1 MLTTAYPNNFDYS
14 DESSYSPSNQPLFAF
29 DDPWSVGHYDMSVPH
44 DTLPSGLDAFGEIT
58 DDNFLSDDFSSDMI
72 TDEEVA
78 STPPPSSPVP
88 YSPVSYSPYSAVK
101 VEPLMIEAELV
112 EPYGV
117 KVDYSPQIAAQ
128 TYQQRQLY
136 LQYQQ
141 YQYQLLQQKFLMS
154 TIQLPPGPHF
164 YQAPNV
170 MPIPDPVCA
179 PARPVVDV
187 SRDMRPYEDVRGRP
201 MNGCDTPLKLT
212 NLDASHFGTT
222 IAPYPKLKS
231 IPVDISGN
239 LTDAQYNKIF
249 KKYHLH
255 LQLDSHPTMTEQDLE
270 DIKIHG
276 RMYFLK
282 NVKTIV
288 PKVGPWKFNAHI
300 SHRRSDERQYNIPGM
315 AVTCKVKE
323 WLTDDG
329 LWRLYHYKRGKTVKA
344 KK

>member
-1 MLTTAYPNNFDYS
+1 MD
-14 DESSYSPSNQPLFAF
+14 
-29 DDPWSVGHYDMSVPH
+29 
-44 DTLPSGLDAFGEIT
+44 GLDAFGEIT
-58 DDNFLSDDFSSDMI
+58 DDNFFSDEFSSDVM
-72 TDEEVA
+72 TEDEIV
-78 STPPPSSPVP
+78 STPPPSSPLPYANTSMDIKLEYHSSCDPDFSAFKSDP
-88 YSPVSYSPYSAVK
+88 YSH
-101 VEPLMIEAELV
+101 M
-112 EPYGV
+112 
-117 KVDYSPQIAAQ
+117 AAQ
-128 TYQQRQLY
+128 TWQQRQLY

-141 YQYQLLQQKFLMS
+141 YQYHVLQQKLLMS
-154 TIQLPPGPHF
+154 ALQLPPVSHMYPPSP
-164 YQAPNV
+164 APA
-170 MPIPDPVCA
+170 MPVPEPVCA
-179 PARPVVDV
+179 RGIPPCSDMSARDV
-187 SRDMRPYEDVRGRP
+187 SRTFEDPRQHLAVP
-201 MNGCDTPLKLT
+201 DTPLKLT
-212 NLDASHFGTT
+212 SLDASHFGTN

-239 LTDAQYNKIF
+239 LSDAQYNKIF

-270 DIKIHG
+270 EIKIHG

-329 LWRLYHYKRGKTVKA
+329 LWRLYHYKRGKTVKV
-344 KK
+344 KKLDVLP

>member
-1 MLTTAYPNNFDYS
+1 
-14 DESSYSPSNQPLFAF
+14 
-29 DDPWSVGHYDMSVPH
+29 
-44 DTLPSGLDAFGEIT
+44 
-58 DDNFLSDDFSSDMI
+58 
-72 TDEEVA
+72 VA
-78 STPPPSSPVP
+78 
-88 YSPVSYSPYSAVK
+88 
-101 VEPLMIEAELV
+101 
-112 EPYGV
+112 
-117 KVDYSPQIAAQ
+117 
-128 TYQQRQLY
+128 
-136 LQYQQ
+136 
-141 YQYQLLQQKFLMS
+141 
-154 TIQLPPGPHF
+154 
-164 YQAPNV
+164 
-170 MPIPDPVCA
+170 PDPSATEVPREIKC
-179 PARPVVDV
+179 
-187 SRDMRPYEDVRGRP
+187 YEETCRQHLGGTDIPQV
-201 MNGCDTPLKLT
+201 KLT
-212 NLDASHFGTT
+212 NLDASHFGSN
-222 IAPYPKLKS
+222 IVPYPKLKS

-239 LTDAQYNKIF
+239 LSDAQYTKIF

-270 DIKIHG
+270 DIKLHG